1 MRHLYL
7 FIHLVRQSQFRQGVV
22 LDNQFSLLQP
32 GNGLF
37 YFLII
42 APRHSK
48 KVFYHAVGNG
58 LLLHDERILRIGI
71 EIKIL
76 ALETVHILRGKNN
89 AQSLVPAHGNK
100 VAKRMVRERTRLS
113 PKFQLF
119 ASVVRCFF
127 SKVPV
132 SPSRSFSVPV
142 SCAPSRQNPVTGF
155 CLFLFFAHD
164 LQQKPPHVAHDLQQK
179 SCIFAPDLEQELMF
193 RRHILKKLEAW
204 KANAKHKPLILR
216 GARQV
221 GKTTVVNEFGT
232 QFDNYLYFNL
242 ENPESIKLFEM
253 EIPLDDLVNMLY
265 ASLGKSQKGGSTLI
279 FIDEIQNSPKT
290 IALLRYFYEQRPDLY
305 VIAAGSLLE
314 NLVDVKVSFPVG
326 RVQYLALRPCSF
338 YEFLGAIGK
347 NNLLAILAQK
357 AELTI
362 AFHEQLMHLFNQYTI
377 IGGMP
382 EAVQQYAETQD
393 IIAIEDVYET
403 LVQAYKDDSEKYV
416 KGNKLTDV
424 VRFILSYGWAFSGE
438 TITLGNFANSG
449 YKSREVGEAFRLLEK
464 AMLLELVYPVSST
477 QMPIIPET
485 KRMPKLIWFDTGL
498 VNYQAGIRKEII
510 GSTEMVDRWRGH
522 IAEQITAQELLAM
535 EDRVGQHRSFWARP
549 NNGAEVD
556 FLFTHESKLY
566 PIEVKSGT
574 NSHLRSLQSFMDNS
588 DIDIAIRI
596 WSNPYSVDKLKT
608 PNGKE
613 FRLINLPFYLIGR
626 LHQVLEEII
635 TIKDTKSAF

>member
-1 MRHLYL
+1 
-7 FIHLVRQSQFRQGVV
+7 
-22 LDNQFSLLQP
+22 
-32 GNGLF
+32 
-37 YFLII
+37 
-42 APRHSK
+42 
-48 KVFYHAVGNG
+48 
-58 LLLHDERILRIGI
+58 
-71 EIKIL
+71 
-76 ALETVHILRGKNN
+76 
-89 AQSLVPAHGNK
+89 
-100 VAKRMVRERTRLS
+100 
-113 PKFQLF
+113 
-119 ASVVRCFF
+119 
-127 SKVPV
+127 
-132 SPSRSFSVPV
+132 
-142 SCAPSRQNPVTGF
+142 
-155 CLFLFFAHD
+155 
-164 LQQKPPHVAHDLQQK
+164 
-179 SCIFAPDLEQELMF
+179 MF
-193 RRHILKKLEAW
+193 RRNIISKLEAW
-204 KANAKHKPLILR
+204 KQDKKHKPLILR

-221 GKTTVVNEFGT
+221 GKTTVVNEFGS

-242 ENPESIKLFEM
+242 ERNENAKLFEM

-265 ASLGKSQKGGSTLI
+265 ASVGKVKKEGTTLV

-338 YEFLGAIGK
+338 SEFLGAIGK
-347 NNLLAILAQK
+347 YNLLAVLSQK
-357 AELTI
+357 AEYTV

-377 IGGMP
+377 VGGMP

-393 IIAIEDVYET
+393 VIGIEDVYET

-416 KGNKLTDV
+416 RGNKLTDV

-477 QMPIIPET
+477 QLPIIPET

-510 GSTEMVDRWRGH
+510 GSTDMVDSWRGH
-522 IAEQITAQELLAM
+522 IAEQITAQELLAL
-535 EDRVGQHRSFWARP
+535 EDRVGQHRSFWAKQ

-556 FLFTHESKLY
+556 FIFTHNSKLY

-574 NSHLRSLQSFMDNS
+574 NAHLRSLQVFMDSSEVN
-588 DIDIAIRI
+588 IAIRI
-596 WSNPYSVDKLKT
+596 WSKPYSIDKVKT
-608 PNGKE
+608 IHGKE
-613 FRLINLPFYLIGR
+613 FTLINLPFYLIGNLR
-626 LHQVLEEII
+626 NVLDAVVEE
-635 TIKDTKSAF
+635 

>member
-1 MRHLYL
+1 
-7 FIHLVRQSQFRQGVV
+7 
-22 LDNQFSLLQP
+22 
-32 GNGLF
+32 
-37 YFLII
+37 
-42 APRHSK
+42 
-48 KVFYHAVGNG
+48 
-58 LLLHDERILRIGI
+58 
-71 EIKIL
+71 
-76 ALETVHILRGKNN
+76 
-89 AQSLVPAHGNK
+89 
-100 VAKRMVRERTRLS
+100 
-113 PKFQLF
+113 
-119 ASVVRCFF
+119 
-127 SKVPV
+127 
-132 SPSRSFSVPV
+132 
-142 SCAPSRQNPVTGF
+142 
-155 CLFLFFAHD
+155 
-164 LQQKPPHVAHDLQQK
+164 
-179 SCIFAPDLEQELMF
+179 MF
-193 RRHILKKLEAW
+193 RRNIISKLEAW
-204 KANAKHKPLILR
+204 KQDKKHKPLILR

-221 GKTTVVNEFGT
+221 GKTTVVNEFGS

-242 ENPESIKLFEM
+242 ERNENAKLFEM

-265 ASLGKSQKGGSTLI
+265 ASVGKVKKEGTTLV

-338 YEFLGAIGK
+338 SEFLGAIGK
-347 NNLLAILAQK
+347 YNLLAVLSQK
-357 AELTI
+357 AEYTV

-377 IGGMP
+377 VGGMP

-393 IIAIEDVYET
+393 VIGIEDVYET

-416 KGNKLTDV
+416 RGNKLTDV

-477 QMPIIPET
+477 QLPIIPET

-510 GSTEMVDRWRGH
+510 GSTDMVDSWRGH
-522 IAEQITAQELLAM
+522 IAEQITAQELLTLD
-535 EDRVGQHRSFWARP
+535 DRVGQHRSFWAKP

-556 FLFTHESKLY
+556 FIFAHNSKLY

-574 NSHLRSLQSFMDNS
+574 NAHLRSLQVFMDSSGVN
-588 DIDIAIRI
+588 IAIRI
-596 WSNPYSVDKLKT
+596 WSKPYSVDKVKT
-608 PNGKE
+608 IHGKE
-613 FRLINLPFYLIGR
+613 FTLINLPFYLIGNLR
-626 LHQVLEEII
+626 NVLDAVVEE
-635 TIKDTKSAF
+635 